1 MGSLRLTLCAG
12 AVVATAA
19 TPIAA
24 WAAHPAHAD
33 DTAAGVSVTPSGP
46 APGSD
51 VELQARG
58 CAGRTAVARSSVF
71 VADAELTVREGAASG
86 AGTLLY
92 GETTIRSTVTAG
104 TYEIKIACD
113 GQEDK
118 TKGSV
123 TVAKGSAATTTAS
136 VPPSPTAPVHAGGG
150 GAAAQ
155 LAASH
160 PLAASHR
167 DVEKAGPGKVQA
179 VVGLVLAAVAAV
191 VVAFRSVR
199 RRRSE

>member
-19 TPIAA
+19 TPIVAGTA
-24 WAAHPAHAD
+24 LPAHAD
-33 DTAAGVSVTPSGP
+33 DTAAGVSVSPSGP
-46 APGSD
+46 APGSGI
-51 VELQARG
+51 ELQARG
-58 CAGRTAVARSSVF
+58 CTGRTAVARSAVF

-86 AGTLLY
+86 DGTLLY

-113 GQEDK
+113 GRDDK
-118 TKGSV
+118 AKGSI
-123 TVAKGSAATTTAS
+123 TVADRSAATTAPS
-136 VPPSPTAPVHAGGG
+136 APASPTAPVHAGGG

-160 PLAASHR
+160 T
-167 DVEKAGPGKVQA
+167 DVEEDAGPGKVQA

-191 VVAFRSVR
+191 AVAYRSVR